1 MLLYISASSARSDLA
16 RSAPY
21 PSTSCLTSEIAP
33 ADLEPPP
40 ADNMSDVSV
49 PSMSALTVHGGPG
62 AGEGVYLGPVKGSS
76 SSSGVDAVDSYL
88 LPEDL
93 LHLTRRS
100 LFLVV
105 DSDNSSSFMRLQVR
119 GVHGWCGV
127 RPTAAVSRLLTLS
140 VCGLLIWCLHTC
152 KGKENVCRSRP

>member
-62 AGEGVYLGPVKGSS
+62 AGEGVHLGPVKGSS

-105 DSDNSSSFMRLQVR
+105 DSDNSSSFMRLQVGLR
-119 GVHGWCGV
+119 GVCGSCAAMSFVYHQDIGMMCDSQQLPHG
-127 RPTAAVSRLLTLS
+127 RL
-140 VCGLLIWCLHTC
+140 VNC
-152 KGKENVCRSRP
+152 